1 MKLLIALSV
10 LSGALSPALAQLPSA
25 QDFLTQTKKAL
36 QQQQEAAPP
45 SPAAPT
51 ETAPSPAPRSLHKL
65 CDFKT
70 NCDPKTGKAPAPQ
83 VPTPAPVAMAPECDK
98 TRTLLGLCPKGY
110 VPYGSEPQAA
120 VNAPVPTA
128 KGKSGYA
135 RRSGE
140 SSAQCEKRL
149 NGHSDGLTRARDKG
163 AMSACNPNAGQGLD
177 TGY

>member
-10 LSGALSPALAQLPSA
+10 LSGALSPAMAQLPSA

-36 QQQQEAAPP
+36 QQQQEAPPP

-51 ETAPSPAPRSLHKL
+51 ATAPAPAPRSLSKA
-65 CDFKT
+65 CDFRT

-83 VPTPAPVAMAPECDK
+83 VPTPAPVGMAPECDK
-98 TRTLLGLCPKGY
+98 TRTLLGLCPKGS

-120 VNAPVPTA
+120 VNAPAPTA
-128 KGKSGYA
+128 KRTSGYA
-135 RRSGE
+135 LRSGE
-140 SSAQCEKRL
+140 SPAQCEKRL
-149 NGHSDGLTRARDKG
+149 NGHSDKLTKASKG
-163 AMSACNPNAGQGLD
+163 ALEACNPNAGKGVD